1 MIWGGNSAPP
11 PPSSSTPDSPVA
23 SAVKTFEAN
32 SPNRAAAGG
41 GGGVT
46 VVRGGSG
53 KSPPRNS
60 VAPLPS
66 SSSMSPS
73 RPTPFYKRTAPPPI
87 VTTPNRPTSTKT
99 AAITST
105 MPTPPSRVG
114 VRQKRGVSPSPAL
127 PMSGGNVGGGI
138 NNKPATP
145 LQQRRGNLNIA
156 PLVTNF
162 EGEMKQKESD
172 VVVRTILHHQK
183 QPQPHLPPSSSSNNA
198 PPPSS
203 SPPQSSQQQQQ
214 GITTITAFKRP
225 NHKVGIIFTRQSSSS
240 PDVAIIARIL
250 PESIFAQHDEA
261 ERRDQALRVAALKKQ
276 GLTTTNMSPL
286 AVKAATRGLEGSE
299 VIAVNGVPV
308 RNPRHAAEMVAKA
321 VEEVRLTIC
330 KMAVDNTNGSGGMKK
345 KGGVVG
351 VAPSGGVVSPRSSPV
366 FSPKVPELTDDD
378 NSPQSRQEEEEG
390 RPNSQYHQL
399 SNNLAQS
406 RSIDEESTFSVRTEG
421 PDQQQQQQVDRKG
434 MNSMADELSAVTETV
449 DDEPLQKK
457 KEPMFVVKRGSPKKQ
472 QQQQNGRGGDD
483 TAAAAAAAA
492 AKKSKEIADMRRKVA
507 QAMLMSQEMVHDPI
521 DDGNN
526 HDIDS
531 EDEDWAAPQQV
542 KKSPVFTKKKVIAP
556 PPPPPQ
562 SPKSPS
568 MDLAERRRQAALDMY
583 NSQEMV
589 GDNVDDA
596 ALGMTD
602 VVGMNKETIGGGGG
616 VLPPPMPMKDMDRV
630 NSFGTSSVASKAR
643 TDITTESMATQQMG
657 STSPKVVASS
667 LSGEKEVFQFEDD
680 DGENE
685 RKASSAVKSPV
696 RQESRRVEREPEEV
710 AAAASAVAAGA
721 MQELQRQRGA
731 AAKKDNAA
739 VTRSA
744 AAPPSPARDSVT
756 DSPGRKGLFGKIKS
770 QKKMFGGVKKM
781 LKPQKFKKSKAV
793 DRGIPL
799 EDSHSNE
806 EGRVDTIETN
816 TARRA

>member
-1 MIWGGNSAPP
+1 
-11 PPSSSTPDSPVA
+11 
-23 SAVKTFEAN
+23 
-32 SPNRAAAGG
+32 
-41 GGGVT
+41 
-46 VVRGGSG
+46 
-53 KSPPRNS
+53 
-60 VAPLPS
+60 
-66 SSSMSPS
+66 
-73 RPTPFYKRTAPPPI
+73 
-87 VTTPNRPTSTKT
+87 
-99 AAITST
+99 
-105 MPTPPSRVG
+105 
-114 VRQKRGVSPSPAL
+114 
-127 PMSGGNVGGGI
+127 
-138 NNKPATP
+138 
-145 LQQRRGNLNIA
+145 
-156 PLVTNF
+156 
-162 EGEMKQKESD
+162 
-172 VVVRTILHHQK
+172 
-183 QPQPHLPPSSSSNNA
+183 
-198 PPPSS
+198 
-203 SPPQSSQQQQQ
+203 
-214 GITTITAFKRP
+214 
-225 NHKVGIIFTRQSSSS
+225 
-240 PDVAIIARIL
+240 
-250 PESIFAQHDEA
+250 
-261 ERRDQALRVAALKKQ
+261 
-276 GLTTTNMSPL
+276 
-286 AVKAATRGLEGSE
+286 
-299 VIAVNGVPV
+299 V

-330 KMAVDNTNGSGGMKK
+330 KMVVDNDINNGSGGVKK
-345 KGGVVG
+345 KGGVGVG
-351 VAPSGGVVSPRSSPV
+351 VVAPPGGVVSPKSSPV

-378 NSPQSRQEEEEG
+378 DDDNSPQSRQEEEEG
-390 RPNSQYHQL
+390 RTANSQYHQL

-421 PDQQQQQQVDRKG
+421 PTEQQQQVDRKG
-434 MNSMADELSAVTETV
+434 MNSMADELSAVTETAA
-449 DDEPLQKK
+449 DEPLQKK
-457 KEPMFVVKRGSPKKQ
+457 KEPMFVVKRGSPKNQ
-472 QQQQNGRGGDD
+472 QQQHNGSRGGDD
-483 TAAAAAAAA
+483 SAAAAAA

-507 QAMLMSQEMVHDPI
+507 QAMLMSQEMVHDPV

-531 EDEDWAAPQQV
+531 EDDDDWAAPQQV
-542 KKSPVFTKKKVIAP
+542 KKLSPVFTKKKKIIAAPPP

-602 VVGMNKETIGGGGG
+602 VVGMNKETIGGGGGGG

-680 DGENE
+680 DDDENE

-696 RQESRRVEREPEEV
+696 RESRRVEREPEEV

-731 AAKKDNAA
+731 AAKKDNVA

-781 LKPQKFKKSKAV
+781 VSFQFSP
-793 DRGIPL
+793 
-799 EDSHSNE
+799 
-806 EGRVDTIETN
+806 
-816 TARRA
+816 ARFYCDFFVTLLSSCSLFSIYT